1 MLITFVA
8 PTPNCFPYPDT
19 DIVQIRRAT
28 SADIPQIRKLEEQ
41 AATAAHW
48 TQAQY
53 ESLFSPQP
61 PARVVLVA
69 TNHPTESP
77 VLGFVVARCLPEQW
91 EIENIVVDVAARHR
105 GVASALTRALLSQ
118 ARAAGATSMIL
129 EVRESNQ
136 PALQLYEN
144 IGFSLEGRR
153 KAYYHRPTEDALLFR
168 LPLQSRNKF
177 S

>member
-1 MLITFVA
+1 MRTTFVA
-8 PTPNCFPYPDT
+8 LMPNCFPCPNT
-19 DIVQIRRAT
+19 DIVRIRRAT

-53 ESLFSPQP
+53 ESLFSSQP

-69 TNHPTESP
+69 TNDPTAL
-77 VLGFVVARCLPEQW
+77 VLGFVVARCLPDQW
-91 EIENIVVDVAARHR
+91 EIENIVVDEAARQR
-105 GVASALTRALLSQ
+105 GLASSLTRELVSQ
-118 ARAAGATSMIL
+118 ARVAGAASLLL

-136 PALQLYEN
+136 SALQLYES
-144 IGFSLEGRR
+144 IGFILEGRR

-168 LPLQSRNKF
+168 FSLQSRNKF